1 MSSATLLEFILV
13 HLVHRVV
20 YVHANLL
27 VCACVLICRAGSRSA
42 SASYVCAVQQIR
54 RTPHSMCAPH
64 MPSLLPPP
72 SLLKARCKLFD
83 FAKQTDVTSQIDIST
98 VQQSGWDA
106 TEWSSAL
113 RQTWE
118 VRSYQH
124 RSGRKNQYLFSRH
137 SKQPDHQV
145 SFTMQSLYLVPTY
158 TWLLLQLNTGVR
170 VVKAI
175 SRQPYC
181 LVPIR

>member
-1 MSSATLLEFILV
+1 MELIESHVKFIQVRKLLGKPYTKAINYTVMSSATLLASI
-13 HLVHRVV
+13 LVHRVV

-27 VCACVLICRAGSRSA
+27 VCACVLICRAGPRSA

-98 VQQSGWDA
+98 VEQSGWDA

-145 SFTMQSLYLVPTY
+145 SFTM
-158 TWLLLQLNTGVR
+158 
-170 VVKAI
+170 
-175 SRQPYC
+175 
-181 LVPIR
+181 

>member
-1 MSSATLLEFILV
+1 MASPRSCSFCAPTHYVVRKLPGKPYTKAINYTVMSSATLLEFILV

-98 VQQSGWDA
+98 VEQSGWDA

-113 RQTWE
+113 RQT
-118 VRSYQH
+118 
-124 RSGRKNQYLFSRH
+124 
-137 SKQPDHQV
+137 
-145 SFTMQSLYLVPTY
+145 
-158 TWLLLQLNTGVR
+158 
-170 VVKAI
+170 
-175 SRQPYC
+175 
-181 LVPIR
+181 